1 MQTDPRFYWFM
12 SHVISTSLPIKDHKI
27 FFKKT
32 TEEETKISWKEIN
45 KQIQIKQEPKQ

>member
-45 KQIQIKQEPKQ
+45 KQTQIKQEPKQ